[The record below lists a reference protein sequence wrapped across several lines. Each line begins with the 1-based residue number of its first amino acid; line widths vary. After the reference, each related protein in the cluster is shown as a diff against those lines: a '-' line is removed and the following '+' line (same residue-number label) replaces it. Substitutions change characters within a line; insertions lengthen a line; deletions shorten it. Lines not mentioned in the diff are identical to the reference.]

1 MASDL
6 EMQEAVMR
14 TYSGEAWRK
23 KVRKMSADQIA
34 AIYLRLKAQG
44 KLK

>member
-6 EMQEAVMR
+6 EMQEQVMKA
-14 TYSGEAWRK
+14 YSGEEWRN
-23 KVRKMSADQIA
+23 KVRRMRPDQIA